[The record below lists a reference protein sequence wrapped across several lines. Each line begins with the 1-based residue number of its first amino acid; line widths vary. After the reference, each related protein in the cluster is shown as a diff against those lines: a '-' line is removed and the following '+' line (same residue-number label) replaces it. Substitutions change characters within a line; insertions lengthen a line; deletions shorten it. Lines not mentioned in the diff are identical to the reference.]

1 MIAGNARVQG
11 SVHQAAAFD
20 VARIALGFVVMTEYA
35 DEETQW
41 TTSARAAYIVAVEAA
56 SVALA
61 AHAERVQARQGRETE
76 LMPYFNSA
84 GTLQGALD
92 QLREAEFDLCGS
104 FPFSPVGFDDDDDE
118 AVGGWLTVEFA
129 AHYGIAD
136 EEKLIQAGRDAY
148 LSAWPD
154 QTPEDAEGRVTSPSV
169 AISELLH
176 TVGLAALDTDN
187 DYPVTQAQ
195 DVIDGVSGAGAAW
208 PGDLTPV
215 TVAGQHEQP
224 DGSPSCR

>member
-20 VARIALGFVVMTEYA
+20 VARIALGFVVITEYA

-41 TTSARAAYIVAVEAA
+41 TTSARAAYIAAVEAA

-104 FPFSPVGFDDDDDE
+104 FPFSPVGFDDDEFDDDDDDGE

-136 EEKLIQAGRDAY
+136 EE
-148 LSAWPD
+148 S
-154 QTPEDAEGRVTSPSV
+154 
-169 AISELLH
+169 
-176 TVGLAALDTDN
+176 
-187 DYPVTQAQ
+187 
-195 DVIDGVSGAGAAW
+195 
-208 PGDLTPV
+208 
-215 TVAGQHEQP
+215 
-224 DGSPSCR
+224 